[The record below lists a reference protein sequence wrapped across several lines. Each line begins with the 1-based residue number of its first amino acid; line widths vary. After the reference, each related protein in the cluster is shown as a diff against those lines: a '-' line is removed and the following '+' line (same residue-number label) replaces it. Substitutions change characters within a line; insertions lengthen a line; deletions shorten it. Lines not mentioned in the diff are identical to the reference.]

1 VDEGRRFVSSITLS
15 PFFQLNFHPSSFT
28 FHLMMM
34 AAAMLFLM
42 FVFMLMAAAMLFFWL
57 LCFVIVLML
66 MAAAMFAFVFFAEVE
81 SQGVKQQACQ
91 QNSATDIEPRCFLCR
106 TACL

>member
-1 VDEGRRFVSSITLS
+1 
-15 PFFQLNFHPSSFT
+15 
-28 FHLMMM
+28 MMM

-42 FVFMLMAAAMLFFWL
+42 LVLMLVAAAMLFFWL
-57 LCFVIVLML
+57 LCFVVVLML
-66 MAAAMFAFVFFAEVE
+66 VTAAVFAFVFFAEVE